1 MTKTVRKTEGNRP
14 GRPETRV
21 LKIDLPVK
29 EAVRRMSA
37 YGLPRKKRK
46 GTESKS
52 GEPVKVSNQD
62 TRDQA
67 RTAGTHRHGQR

>member
-1 MTKTVRKTEGNRP
+1 MTKTARKTGGNRP

-29 EAVRRMSA
+29 EAVQRMFA

-46 GTESKS
+46 GAASKS
-52 GEPVKVSNQD
+52 DKPVAVSNQD
-62 TRDQA
+62 TKDQA
-67 RTAGTHRHGQR
+67 RTAGTHRQGPR